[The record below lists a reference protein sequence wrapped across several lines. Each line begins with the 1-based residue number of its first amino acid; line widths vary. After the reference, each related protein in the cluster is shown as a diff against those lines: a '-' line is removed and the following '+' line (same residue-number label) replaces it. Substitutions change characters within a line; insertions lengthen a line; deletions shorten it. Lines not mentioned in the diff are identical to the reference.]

1 MYDND
6 FGLTA
11 PVRQAAIFVKKS
23 KQITNP
29 AREQLLRAAA
39 AVFPEHR
46 KENHSGKCKEERQR
60 SP

>member
-11 PVRQAAIFVKKS
+11 PVRQAAIFVKTS

-29 AREQLLRAAA
+29 ARAQLLRAPGAL
-39 AVFPEHR
+39 FPNIV
-46 KENHSGKCKEERQR
+46 KENDALKCKEERR
-60 SP
+60 PSP